1 MNKFVQSMFS
11 NDSVTENGAITHSTS
26 SNKCVDMFFLIGASD
41 KLDDMDI
48 IAMFVG
54 AYVENPKLAVQ
65 ILLWSRDCRGG
76 AGRRRA
82 FTVIMKFMRTAASDD
97 LNEVYE
103 ECIIRTPELGY
114 WKDVFNI
121 DEPSEDS
128 LNWLSHQ
135 LEENDNANLLA
146 KWFPRKGPW
155 FVGMHKYLGL
165 TAGQFRRKLVSMSD
179 TVEQDMCSQQWSEIN
194 YSQVPSIAGLRYRRA
209 FTRHDEQRYTQ
220 YITDVSE
227 GKSKVNSSVL
237 YPHQL
242 ISPLLNN
249 WSELTSDD
257 AQDLDNR
264 WNALPD
270 CMNGT
275 TDRILPMCDVSG
287 SMTGLPMEISVGLG
301 MYIAERNKGVFK
313 NVVLTFSERPEFHEI
328 TGTDL
333 KSRIIS
339 LSTAHWAMNTNL
351 QKAFQVML
359 ERAIAGKVSQDEMPT
374 KLLII
379 SDMEFDAAGGFNNY
393 DAVKQQY
400 ANAGYVMPS
409 IVFWNVNGRMGN
421 IPVKCDTPN
430 TALVGGYSPS
440 ILTSILS
447 GVEIT
452 PVSIMLQ
459 AVDKPKY
466 TI

>member
-1 MNKFVQSMFS
+1 MFS

-41 KLDDMDI
+41 NMDDMDI

-54 AYVENPKLAVQ
+54 AYTENPMRAVQ

-82 FTVIMKFMRTAASDD
+82 FTVIMKFLRTASNPD

-103 ECIIRTPELGY
+103 QCILRTPELGY

-121 DEPSEDS
+121 DEPTEDS
-128 LNWLSHQ
+128 LDWLSHQ
-135 LEENDNANLLA
+135 LEENKNANLLA

-155 FVGMHKYLGL
+155 FVGMHKFLGVS
-165 TAGQFRRKLVSMSD
+165 AGQFRRRLVSMSD
-179 TVEQDMCSQQWSEIN
+179 TVEQDMCSSQWSEIN
-194 YSQVPSIAGLRYRRA
+194 YSQVPSIAGMKYRRA
-209 FTRHDEQRYTQ
+209 FNIHDPERYTQ
-220 YITDVSE
+220 YITDVAE
-227 GKSKVNSSVL
+227 GKSKVNASVL
-237 YPHQL
+237 YPHQ
-242 ISPLLNN
+242 IIGQLLNRWGVLEMSN
-249 WSELTSDD
+249 TE

-270 CMNGT
+270 YMNGT

-287 SMTGLPMEISVGLG
+287 SMMGLPMEISVGLG

-313 NVVLTFSERPEFHEI
+313 NVVLTFSESPEFHDI
-328 TGTDL
+328 TGTNVKSRMHNL
-333 KSRIIS
+333 KSAKWGM
-339 LSTAHWAMNTNL
+339 STDL
-351 QKAFQVML
+351 QEAFRVIL
-359 ERAIAGKVSQDEMPT
+359 ARAVRGMVPRDEMPT

-379 SDMEFDAAGGFNNY
+379 SDMEFNQAGKFNNY
-393 DAVKQQY
+393 DAIRQQY
-400 ANAGYVMPS
+400 DDAGYDMPS
-409 IVFWNVNGRMGN
+409 IIFWNVNGRMGN
-421 IPVKCDTPN
+421 VPVKCDTPN

-452 PVSIMLQ
+452 PESIMLQ
-459 AVDKPKY
+459 TVDKAKY
-466 TI
+466 SI

>member
-1 MNKFVQSMFS
+1 MNNFVQSMFS
-11 NDSVTENGAITHSTS
+11 NDSVTENGALTHSTS

-41 KLDDMDI
+41 RLDDMDI

-54 AYVENPKLAVQ
+54 AYSENPMRAVQ

-76 AGRRRA
+76 AGRRKA
-82 FTVIMKFMRTAASDD
+82 FTVIMKFLRTASNPDF
-97 LNEVYE
+97 NEIYE

-121 DEPSEDS
+121 DVPSDNS
-128 LNWLSHQ
+128 LDWLSHQ
-135 LEENDNANLLA
+135 LEENPNANLLA

-155 FVGMHKYLGL
+155 FVGMHKYLGIS
-165 TAGQFRRKLVSMSD
+165 AGQFRRKLVSMSD

-194 YSQVPSIAGLRYRRA
+194 YSQVPSVAGLRYRRA

-227 GKSKVNSSVL
+227 GKSKVNASVL

-242 ISPLLNN
+242 ISPVLNN
-249 WSELTSDD
+249 WYMLTSDD
-257 AQDLDNR
+257 ARDLDNR

-270 CMNGT
+270 YMNGT

-287 SMTGLPMEISVGLG
+287 SMSGLPMEISVGLG

-313 NVVLTFSERPEFHEI
+313 NVVLTFSDTPKFHEI

-333 KSRIIS
+333 KSRVTS
-339 LSTAHWAMNTNL
+339 LRDAHWGMNTNL
-351 QKAFQVML
+351 QKAFKVML
-359 ERAIAGKVSQDEMPT
+359 ERAIAGNVSQDEMPT

-400 ANAGYVMPS
+400 ADAGYIIPS
-409 IVFWNVNGRMGN
+409 IIFWNVNGRMGN
-421 IPVKCDTPN
+421 VPVKCDTPN

>member
-1 MNKFVQSMFS
+1 
-11 NDSVTENGAITHSTS
+11 
-26 SNKCVDMFFLIGASD
+26 
-41 KLDDMDI
+41 
-48 IAMFVG
+48 
-54 AYVENPKLAVQ
+54 
-65 ILLWSRDCRGG
+65 
-76 AGRRRA
+76 
-82 FTVIMKFMRTAASDD
+82 
-97 LNEVYE
+97 
-103 ECIIRTPELGY
+103 
-114 WKDVFNI
+114 
-121 DEPSEDS
+121 
-128 LNWLSHQ
+128 
-135 LEENDNANLLA
+135 
-146 KWFPRKGPW
+146 
-155 FVGMHKYLGL
+155 
-165 TAGQFRRKLVSMSD
+165 LVS
-179 TVEQDMCSQQWSEIN
+179 
-194 YSQVPSIAGLRYRRA
+194 
-209 FTRHDEQRYTQ
+209 
-220 YITDVSE
+220 
-227 GKSKVNSSVL
+227 
-237 YPHQL
+237 
-242 ISPLLNN
+242 NN
-249 WSELTSDD
+249 WYILSDAD

-270 CMNGT
+270 YMNGT

-333 KSRIIS
+333 KSRVNS
-339 LSTAHWAMNTNL
+339 LSHAHWAMNTNL

-359 ERAIAGKVSQDEMPT
+359 ERAVAGKVPQEEMPT

-400 ANAGYVMPS
+400 ADAGYVMPS